1 MTKPIV
7 CIRQFLD
14 DDLPEIAEI
23 FEYGMML
30 YAKDNSMSR
39 HCWREYVR
47 KSLTADLAD
56 NQGTYLTTGGN
67 FWVATVKDNN
77 GESKGAGMI
86 ALEPKGNGEGE
97 VRRVSV
103 HSGYQRM
110 GIGRKLMTHLVD
122 WATNH
127 NFKRLTLS
135 ASYAERTPAVAFY
148 TSFGFKSGESFTFME
163 NPTHEAFWMF
173 KTLP

>member
-110 GIGRKLMTHLVD
+110 GIGRELMTHLVH
-122 WATNH
+122 WATTH
-127 NFKRLTLS
+127 NFKTLTLNTALS
-135 ASYAERTPAVAFY
+135 ESTSSVAFY
-148 TSFGFKSGESFTFME
+148 NLFGFKSGETVTLWE
-163 NPTHEAFWMF
+163 NPTQEIVWMR